1 MAPLFNSTIAIKMIF
16 NEWQDFL
23 NQRILDNR
31 VENILS
37 FAGILLAGLLVKRLA
52 SVLLSRVLFRVI
64 KREQTAAEIEKGNFQ
79 HFLELLKK
87 PVELLVAVLF
97 LYTAFSFLRFPREW
111 NLAPSSIMGLR
122 MILLRA
128 YQIIVVVS
136 ITWIILRIVDY
147 LGFRALQR
155 ASKNE
160 SRTDIQIIP
169 FIREFA
175 KILLVIFSFFFILG
189 TVFRMDIT
197 GLIAGLGIG
206 GLAVALAGK
215 ESLENLFAS
224 FTIFLDKPF
233 IVGDLVQVG
242 AIIGTVEKVG
252 FRSTRIRTMEK
263 TFLTLPNKLMV
274 DQPLDNLTLRTFR
287 RARYDIGLMYSTPP
301 ERMKAVIAE
310 LQTYLDEHPRTNQDG
325 QVRFAEFGPSSL
337 NIMVLYFV
345 NTVDF
350 MEFNKVREEINFQI
364 LDIVKRNG
372 CSIAFPSTTVYFEDK
387 QLAQPGA
394 ARTEMP
400 EVDNKNGE

>member
-1 MAPLFNSTIAIKMIF
+1 MYND
-16 NEWQDFL
+16 WQDFL

-37 FAGILLAGLLVKRLA
+37 FAGILLVGFLLKRIA
-52 SVLLSRVLFRVI
+52 SSVLSRILFKVI
-64 KREQTAAEIEKGNFQ
+64 KREETAAEIEKGNLEQ
-79 HFLELLKK
+79 FLDLLKK
-87 PVELLVAVLF
+87 PVELLITILF

-111 NLAPSSIMGLR
+111 HLAQSSVPGFR
-122 MILLRA
+122 MFLLRG
-128 YQIIVVVS
+128 YQIAVIVS
-136 ITWIILRIVDY
+136 ITWIILRLVDY
-147 LGFRALQR
+147 FGFRYLQR
-155 ASKNE
+155 AARTE
-160 SRTDIQIIP
+160 SRMDIQVIP
-169 FIREFA
+169 FVREFL
-175 KILLVIFSFFFILG
+175 KILIVIFAIFSVLG
-189 TVFRMDIT
+189 SVFNMDIT

-242 AIIGTVEKVG
+242 TTVGTVEKVG

-263 TFLTLPNKLMV
+263 SFLTLPNKLMV

-287 RARYDIGLMYSTPP
+287 RARYDIGLTYSSHPD
-301 ERMKAVIAE
+301 RMRAVIAE
-310 LQTYLDEHPRTNQDG
+310 LQAFLDEHPRTNQDG
-325 QVRFAEFGPSSL
+325 QVRFTDFGPSSL

-345 NTVDF
+345 NTIDF
-350 MEFNKVREEINFQI
+350 AEYNKVREEINFQI

-387 QLAQPGA
+387 QVVPLGVAHTTEIPG
-394 ARTEMP
+394 
-400 EVDNKNGE
+400 DGNGKLK